1 MKGLVVVI
9 SLMVAMFATS
19 TAAMASEG
27 AATQYKASFQ
37 APMPDGGF
45 SQWTCSGV
53 HVVNSVSIKDSEI
66 CTITGDTSGLV
77 AGTYVGNPT
86 ANVPPFGEVP
96 WFSDFDG
103 VTATRFKAVI
113 VENPDGTFTQHILA
127 YYN

>member
-1 MKGLVVVI
+1 MKGLVVAI

-37 APMPDGGF
+37 APMLDGG
-45 SQWTCSGV
+45 C
-53 HVVNSVSIKDSEI
+53 VSIKDSEI
-66 CTITGDTSGLV
+66 CTVTGDTSGLV

-103 VTATRFKAVI
+103 VTATRFKAII

>member
-1 MKGLVVVI
+1 MVDSSRTFSGRICTARSAHLGGRSVKGLVVAI

-53 HVVNSVSIKDSEI
+53 HVVSRVSIKDSEI
-66 CTITGDTSGLV
+66 CTVTGDTSGLV
-77 AGTYVGNPT
+77 AGTYVGKSN
-86 ANVPPFGEVP
+86 ANVPPFGVVL
-96 WFSDFDG
+96 WFSVFD
-103 VTATRFKAVI
+103 
-113 VENPDGTFTQHILA
+113 
-127 YYN
+127 

>member
-9 SLMVAMFATS
+9 SLMAAVFATS
-19 TAAMASEG
+19 TTAMASEG
-27 AATQYKASFQ
+27 SATQYKASFQ

-53 HVVNSVSIKDSEI
+53 HVVNLVSVKDSEI

-86 ANVPPFGEVP
+86 ANVPPFGDVP

-103 VTATRFKAVI
+103 ATATSFKAII
-113 VENPDGTFTQHILA
+113 VANPDATFTQHILA